1 MTDTTDHDAAEVCDR
16 PPIPVAILRRE
27 RLQELVDAAFARAS
41 TYGVNGW
48 TKLEYLRPGH
58 VDGLAMEKHSDSI
71 GLCLVRNWEGRAQL
85 AVMMDAVL
93 EDAATRLIV
102 EQTVAMLPR
111 WASEKV
117 AAVLGNAPQSL
128 KLERWQL
135 KLLLRYGLIS
145 GLEYDPHRKCMMWV
159 GTELLRLV
167 VREMEK
173 GLTTDG
179 TEDTEGEKMV

>member
-1 MTDTTDHDAAEVCDR
+1 MC
-16 PPIPVAILRRE
+16 
-27 RLQELVDAAFARAS
+27 
-41 TYGVNGW
+41 
-48 TKLEYLRPGH
+48 
-58 VDGLAMEKHSDSI
+58 LA
-71 GLCLVRNWEGRAQL
+71 RNWAGVPL
-85 AVMMDAVL
+85 AVIAEAVL
-93 EDAATRLIV
+93 TEMEILAVV

-135 KLLLRYGLIS
+135 KLLQRYGLIT
-145 GLEYDPHRKCMMWV
+145 GLEHDPHRKCMMWV

-173 GLTTDG
+173 GLTTENA
-179 TEDTEGEKMV
+179 EDTEGEKL